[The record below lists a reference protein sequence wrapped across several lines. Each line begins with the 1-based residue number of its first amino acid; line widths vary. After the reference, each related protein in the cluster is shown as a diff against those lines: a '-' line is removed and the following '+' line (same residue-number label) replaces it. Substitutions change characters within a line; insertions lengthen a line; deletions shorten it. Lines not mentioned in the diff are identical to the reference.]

1 MEYTIKVPDD
11 LTVVVDE
18 QKKVISFSPKIM
30 SLKFGDIIA
39 INSPQKKTPIISIIK
54 EHRIEQ
60 GYYFGDY
67 AVISVAFINFNGIL
81 EVNGNHGI
89 SDNETVRYATETER
103 QLLFSKLEEQGLK
116 WNVEKNA
123 LEYIDQLAP
132 NTVEI
137 LQWQDDS
144 EHLFFRADA
153 NLVYGYNQ
161 HLHSIIS
168 PVSAKGLVPVTCRV
182 QKVDWDELQE
192 GDLFLYN
199 SFDDFQD
206 WLELPSDADDE
217 YDVVD
222 WLSFKIS
229 HNGYVNFSEGKIY
242 DIQTDRD
249 WSYFKVIPLPKL

>member
-18 QKKVISFSPKIM
+18 QKKVISVLPKFI
-30 SLKFGDIIA
+30 SIKAGDIIA
-39 INSPQKKTPIISIIK
+39 IQSYSDSQAGKIMISIV
-54 EHRIEQ
+54 EDYN
-60 GYYFGDY
+60 GYGNH
-67 AVISVAFINFNGIL
+67 AVDSLAFIDYSGTLHMNDH
-81 EVNGNHGI
+81 HGLHN
-89 SDNETVRYATETER
+89 DNTVRYATETER
-103 QLLFSKLEEQGLK
+103 ELLFDNLK
-116 WNVEKNA
+116 SHGIVWNAENNS
-123 LEYIDQLAP
+123 LRHIDQIYP
-132 NTVEI
+132 NIAEI

-153 NLVYGYNQ
+153 NVVYGYNQ

-192 GDLFLYN
+192 GDLFFYN
-199 SFDDFQD
+199 SFDDFKD

-229 HNGYVNFSEGKIY
+229 HNGYVNFSEGKIH

>member
-11 LTVVVDE
+11 FTVVVDE
-18 QKKVISFSPKIM
+18 QKKVISVFPKSI
-30 SLKFGDIIA
+30 SIKTGDIIA
-39 INSPQKKTPIISIIK
+39 VSYPDDSHEDQPIISIVEK
-54 EHRIEQ
+54 YN
-60 GYYFGDY
+60 GYGNSAVKCYAFTDFGG
-67 AVISVAFINFNGIL
+67 SLNINGDHGLFN
-81 EVNGNHGI
+81 
-89 SDNETVRYATETER
+89 DNIIRYATETEKE
-103 QLLFSKLEEQGLK
+103 LLFSKLKSQGLV
-116 WNVEKNA
+116 WDVEKNA
-123 LEYIDQLAP
+123 LKWIDQLDP
-132 NTVEI
+132 DIVEI

-144 EHLFFRADA
+144 KHLFFRADV

-168 PVSAKGLVPVTCRV
+168 PVSANGLIPVACRV
-182 QKVDWDELQE
+182 QKVDWNELQE
-192 GDLFLYN
+192 GDLFFYN

-229 HNGYVNFSEGKIY
+229 HNGYVNFSEGKIH

>member
-11 LTVVVDE
+11 LIVVVDE

-30 SLKFGDIIA
+30 PLKSGDVIA
-39 INSPQKKTPIISIIK
+39 IGSNSFPKYMISIVGK
-54 EHRIEQ
+54 YN
-60 GYYFGDY
+60 GYGNH
-67 AVISVAFINFNGIL
+67 AVDSVAFIDFSGSCH
-81 EVNGNHGI
+81 VGDYHGI
-89 SDNETVRYATETER
+89 QTDSIVRYATEAEK

-132 NTVEI
+132 NAVEI

-192 GDLFLYN
+192 GDLFFYYT
-199 SFDDFQD
+199 FDDFQD
-206 WLELPSDADDE
+206 WLESPSDADDE

-229 HNGYVNFSEGKIY
+229 HNGYVNFSEGKIH